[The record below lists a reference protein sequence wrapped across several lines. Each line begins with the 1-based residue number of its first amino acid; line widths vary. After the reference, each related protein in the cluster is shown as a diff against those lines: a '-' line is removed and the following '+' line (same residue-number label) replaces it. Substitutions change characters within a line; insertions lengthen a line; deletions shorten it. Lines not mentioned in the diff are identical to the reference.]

1 MANEILVRQGTSLT
15 WKNSGGDHAITLAGL
30 AAGAGRC
37 GEKADLG
44 AALAARYAVTVELN
58 LDVAPTAGNV
68 IELYWAASH
77 DNATFP
83 GGATGT
89 DAAYKPGEEDE
100 WKKQLLL
107 IGCLVVTND
116 ADAVVQTQV
125 FVFSPPTR
133 YGCPVVINKAGQ
145 ALEGDDDS
153 HRITFTPL
161 VDEIQDPT

>member
-1 MANEILVRQGTSLT
+1 MPNEVLVKQGTGKV
-15 WKNSGGDHAITLAGL
+15 WKSSGGDYAITLASL
-30 AAGAGRC
+30 ADGAGRC
-37 GEKADLG
+37 GVKCDFG
-44 AALAARYAVTVELN
+44 AAFAARCAVTLEMN
-58 LDVAPTAGNV
+58 MDVAPTAGKTV
-68 IELYWAASH
+68 ELYWAPSH
-77 DNATFP
+77 DNGTFP

-100 WKKQLLL
+100 WKKQLLP

-133 YGCPVVINKAGQ
+133 YGCPVVVNKTGQ
-145 ALEGDDDS
+145 ALEGNDNS

-161 VDEIQDPT
+161 IDEVQ